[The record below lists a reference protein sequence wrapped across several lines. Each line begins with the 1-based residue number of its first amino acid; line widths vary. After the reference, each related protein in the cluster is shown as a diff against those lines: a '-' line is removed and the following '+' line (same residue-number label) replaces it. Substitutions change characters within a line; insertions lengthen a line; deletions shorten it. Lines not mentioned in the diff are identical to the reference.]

1 MSATSVAMLPQPTPL
16 PAKLFTL
23 SAAAEI
29 VSSVKAA
36 SEICCQV
43 TLAYGA
49 THSCC
54 IRNGRLTPKLTSAS
68 RRRLLFVNKKKQKNF
83 D

>member
-1 MSATSVAMLPQPTPL
+1 MSAASVAMLPQPTPL

-49 THSCC
+49 TQALHQERPADAEADQRIEKKASFCEQKEAK
-54 IRNGRLTPKLTSAS
+54 KL
-68 RRRLLFVNKKKQKNF
+68 
-83 D
+83 